1 MGRGRVVVL
10 RGLANVFSTGM
21 DRLAAR
27 LAAAGYRVELG
38 NHLEWQAAAG
48 RLVAAERSSRL
59 PRPVAVIG
67 HSLGADDA
75 IRLAGTA
82 GEAGVA
88 TDLLVTFDPVWVSRV
103 STGPRRVL
111 NFYLAVGIWGRSLG
125 AAPGFTG
132 TIENVDVGPLGVTHF
147 DIEKSAALHAR
158 VLATLEQEGA
168 PTAPQASVAGPECL
182 APGGD
187 PMLPQEAE
195 QRSVHRIPA
204 VGPGGSHPTM
214 REARPG
220 GPIWAKATASPSR
233 TVMRRLSEAS
243 AMVAPPVRPAG
254 GDAGAHRVAGQRSTM
269 RASTRGPGRRR

>member
-1 MGRGRVVVL
+1 MRRRALAPAAAAAALGLAGCAAPEPAGVGRGRVVVL

-38 NHLEWQAAAG
+38 NHLEWRAAAG

-111 NFYLAVGIWGRSLG
+111 NFYLAAGDMGPLARRRAGLHGHDRERGCRPARRDAFRHREERGAACPRAGHAGTGRRPDGAASLG
-125 AAPGFTG
+125 R
-132 TIENVDVGPLGVTHF
+132 GPRG
-147 DIEKSAALHAR
+147 
-158 VLATLEQEGA
+158 
-168 PTAPQASVAGPECL
+168 L
-182 APGGD
+182 AP
-187 PMLPQEAE
+187 
-195 QRSVHRIPA
+195 
-204 VGPGGSHPTM
+204 
-214 REARPG
+214 
-220 GPIWAKATASPSR
+220 
-233 TVMRRLSEAS
+233 
-243 AMVAPPVRPAG
+243 
-254 GDAGAHRVAGQRSTM
+254 
-269 RASTRGPGRRR
+269 

>member
-1 MGRGRVVVL
+1 MRRRALAPAAAAAAFGLAGCAVRAPEPAGVGRGRVVVL

-111 NFYLAVGIWGRSLG
+111 NFYLALGIWGRSLG

-168 PTAPQASVAGPECL
+168 PTAPQASVAGPE
-182 APGGD
+182 A
-187 PMLPQEAE
+187 
-195 QRSVHRIPA
+195 
-204 VGPGGSHPTM
+204 
-214 REARPG
+214 
-220 GPIWAKATASPSR
+220 
-233 TVMRRLSEAS
+233 
-243 AMVAPPVRPAG
+243 
-254 GDAGAHRVAGQRSTM
+254 
-269 RASTRGPGRRR
+269 